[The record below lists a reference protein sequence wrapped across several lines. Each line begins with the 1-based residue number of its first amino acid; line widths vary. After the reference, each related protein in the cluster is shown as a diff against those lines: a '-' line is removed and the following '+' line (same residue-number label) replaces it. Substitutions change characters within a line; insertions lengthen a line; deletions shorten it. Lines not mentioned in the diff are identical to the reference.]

1 MKSGRPPVTVLFPSS
16 AARWT
21 APPSRQARKAMH
33 QNHTETRKRERGMK
47 GWRDLPDPLPL
58 WQRTVEGVAA

>member
-1 MKSGRPPVTVLFPSS
+1 
-16 AARWT
+16 
-21 APPSRQARKAMH
+21 MH